1 MTNSAQIHG
10 IKFQP
15 MPKRFMVWN
24 KCEQRFHRLRSE
36 EGSWKYVFDIWEAQC
51 LLERLDQTEVIICQ
65 STNLF
70 DKDGKEIFEGGI
82 VRRAWECARD
92 DEDAPLFLVIW
103 SPDRAE
109 FAFKYGIFHNG
120 VEQIIDKKALRD
132 VKVIGHILSNPELME
147 EKDV

>member
-1 MTNSAQIHG
+1 MSIQNDITIN
-10 IKFQP
+10 FQP
-15 MPKRFMVWN
+15 MPKRFMVWD
-24 KCEQRFHRLRSE
+24 KGLGKFLEHAGEKVYDLP
-36 EGSWKYVFDIWEAQC
+36 
-51 LLERLDQTEVIICQ
+51 LLTDLLDTYNVVEIHEDLLIIQ

-70 DKDGKEIFEGGI
+70 DKDGKEIFEGSI

-132 VKVIGHILSNPELME
+132 VEVVDHILSSPELLE
-147 EKDV
+147 EV